1 MSIRQRPTN
10 SSAART
16 DYDHVA
22 RRYDTWVGS
31 SGSRHHRQLAIPALL
46 ELLEPRPGEAVL
58 DVGCGQGVLAPYI
71 AHAGAGYTGVDAS
84 EQLLRFAR
92 RRHGKL
98 GAFLRGD
105 AARLRE
111 TPGLR
116 RGLFDGV
123 VFLLSIQDMDP
134 LDAVLRSAAE
144 VLRPGGR
151 LVLLMNHPC
160 FRVPRQSGW
169 GWDGARKLRFRRV
182 DRYLTALRVP
192 VKAEHRQGHGT
203 TRSFHRP
210 LEEYINRLADTG
222 LLPDRVREI
231 PADTLYQ
238 RHGPNAQAEQLA
250 EREIPL
256 FLALRARRG

>member
-1 MSIRQRPTN
+1 MSIRQRSPD

-16 DYDHVA
+16 SYDKVA
-22 RRYDTWVGS
+22 RHYDSWVGS

-46 ELLEPRPGEAVL
+46 ELLEPQPGEAVL
-58 DVGCGQGVLAPYI
+58 DIGCGQGVLAPYI
-71 AHAGAGYTGVDAS
+71 VRAGARYTGVDAS

-92 RRHGKL
+92 RRRGQL
-98 GAFLRGD
+98 GTFLRGD

-116 RGLFDGV
+116 RSTFDGI

-134 LDAVLRSAAE
+134 LEAVLHSAASA
-144 VLRPGGR
+144 LRPGGR
-151 LVLLMNHPC
+151 LVMLMNHPC

-182 DRYLTALRVP
+182 DRYLSALRIP
-192 VKAEHRQGHGT
+192 ITAEHRQGHGS

-210 LEEYINRLADTG
+210 LEDYINGLADAG

-231 PADTLYQ
+231 PAHALYE
-238 RHGPNAQAEQLA
+238 RHGLHAEAEQLA

-256 FLALRARRG
+256 FLALRARG